1 MNYPRLVL
9 ASSSRYR
16 SELLARLRIPFA
28 TAAPNVDESPL
39 LNETAQQ
46 TSARLSLTKAQ
57 VIASLYPDALI
68 IGSDQIALLDNQQL
82 GKPLSHSNAVMQL
95 RAMSGKKVSFYTA
108 LTLLN
113 TRSQTTQTEVAV
125 NHVHYREL
133 SDAQIESYL
142 LAEKPYDCAGS
153 CKTEG
158 LGIALIGR
166 MEGDDPNALTGLPL
180 ILLVSMLLKEG
191 VTIY

>member
-142 LAEKPYDCAGS
+142 HAEKPYDCAGS
-153 CKTEG
+153 CKNEG
-158 LGIALIGR
+158 LGIALISR

>member
-57 VIASLYPDALI
+57 AIATLYPDALI

-82 GKPLSHSNAVMQL
+82 GKPLSHSNAVKQL
-95 RAMSGKKVSFYTA
+95 RAMSSKKVSFYTA

>member
-142 LAEKPYDCAGS
+142 HAEKPYDCAGS
-153 CKTEG
+153 CKNEG
-158 LGIALIGR
+158 LGIALISR
-166 MEGDDPNALTGLPL
+166 MEGDDHNALTGLPL

>member
-57 VIASLYPDALI
+57 AIATLYPDALI

-158 LGIALIGR
+158 LGIALISR

>member
-46 TSARLSLTKAQ
+46 TSARLSLSKAQ
-57 VIASLYPDALI
+57 AIATLYPDALI

-82 GKPLSHSNAVMQL
+82 GKPLSHSNAVKQL

-142 LAEKPYDCAGS
+142 HAEKPYDCAGS
-153 CKTEG
+153 CKNEG
-158 LGIALIGR
+158 LGIALISR